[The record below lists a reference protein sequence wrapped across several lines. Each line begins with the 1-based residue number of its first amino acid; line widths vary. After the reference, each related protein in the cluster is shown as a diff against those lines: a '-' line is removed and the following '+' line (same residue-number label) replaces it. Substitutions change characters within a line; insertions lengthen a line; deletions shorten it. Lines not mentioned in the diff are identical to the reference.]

1 MKIEYFQGQNKQW
14 YFIIRHARNGKI
26 LSTSKPY
33 VRKRSCHAAMDSIA
47 KPATVKLSFIPAQ
60 VVATCGDYYRP

>member
-33 VRKRSCHAAMDSIA
+33 VRKRSCHAAMNLIA
-47 KPATVKLSFIPAQ
+47 KPSIVKFEFIPTS
-60 VVATCGDYYRP
+60 VVAYCGDYYRP

>member
-47 KPATVKLSFIPAQ
+47 KPSKVTFEFIPPS
-60 VVATCGDYYRP
+60 VVAQYSAYYRP